1 MVLGATL
8 AVSLAYHLAGYPAGP
23 TSLPVLVA
31 VYSAAAAGRLLP
43 ALLAS
48 GAFFGVGFA
57 HRSRIEGD
65 TLGSRRSPR
74 PRWSRPLP
82 CWAMPATAGAP
93 SDPLWSQLVNPSDPA
108 APDSTAKG
116 GASGGA
122 RRRMAP
128 AVVLGRR
135 APAHPDPGRGVSAL
149 TVLEFLGGHVF
160 PQHRRADLD

>member
-93 SDPLWSQLVNPSDPA
+93 SDP
-108 APDSTAKG
+108 
-116 GASGGA
+116 
-122 RRRMAP
+122 
-128 AVVLGRR
+128 AVEPVGQPERSSR
-135 APAHPDPGRGVSAL
+135 A
-149 TVLEFLGGHVF
+149 
-160 PQHRRADLD
+160 